1 MNNIAKLFLLTMHG
15 CKIRNTTSEAK
26 PYKMINEHSLGVFFL
41 HFFKTKS
48 FKFSCLNMGKPFHF
62 SVAISDVT
70 VPWVQFDMIF
80 SVKPWQTH
88 PLALYTVEYLHSGVD
103 KIW

>member
-1 MNNIAKLFLLTMHG
+1 
-15 CKIRNTTSEAK
+15 
-26 PYKMINEHSLGVFFL
+26 
-41 HFFKTKS
+41 
-48 FKFSCLNMGKPFHF
+48 MGKHFHF

>member
-1 MNNIAKLFLLTMHG
+1 MW
-15 CKIRNTTSEAK
+15 CRR
-26 PYKMINEHSLGVFFL
+26 FFL
-41 HFFKTKS
+41 AERFQ
-48 FKFSCLNMGKPFHF
+48 FSSLNMGKHSLF

-70 VPWVQFDMIF
+70 VPWVHLDMIF

-88 PLALYTVEYLHSGVD
+88 PLALYTVEYLHSGAD